1 MNFNYKE
8 VLKVVAGG
16 GLTTL
21 LILQL
26 RQLFKSIS

>member
-1 MNFNYKE
+1 MNFHYKE

-16 GLTTL
+16 GLTAL

-26 RQLFKSIS
+26 RQLFKSIR